1 MKGHLYY
8 LTAFLLFSYLPTFS
22 QIDNT
27 ELQKMYNEDQSS
39 RKVKDIDWT
48 TLLREDG
55 LRRVRVYELIKEGKI
70 ITGKDYYN
78 SAMIFQHGD
87 DTIASGMAIKQ
98 MKKAIELDS
107 TINKW
112 LLAAAIDR
120 DLMRRNKPQI
130 YGTQYLQFIVNGNKS
145 KLERYKIDPTQV
157 SDRERKQYNVETLAE
172 QKIKER
178 NMNLLSF
185 SDYFEKSNSIGKTIK
200 LIKSEKNKGDK
211 SEYNVSESGINNF
224 AYALMSSDKN
234 KEASK
239 VFKLN
244 TELYP
249 QGYNAFDS
257 YGECLLKLNKKKKG
271 LKAYK
276 KSLDLNPK
284 NDNARKILDENK

>member
-48 TLLREDG
+48 ILLREDG

-78 SAMIFQHGD
+78 SAMIFLHAN

-107 TINKW
+107 TINKK

-145 KLERYKIDPTQV
+145 KLERYKIDTTQV

-211 SEYNVSESGINNF
+211 SEYNVSESGINSF
-224 AYALMSSDKN
+224 ADALMDSDKN

-249 QGYNAFDS
+249 QGYKTFDS

-276 KSLDLNPK
+276 KSLDLNPQ
-284 NDNARKILDENK
+284 NHNARKILDENK

>member
-48 TLLREDG
+48 ILLREDS

-78 SAMIFQHGD
+78 SAMIFLHAN
-87 DTIASGMAIKQ
+87 DTIASGMAVKQ

-107 TINKW
+107 TINKK

-120 DLMRRNKPQI
+120 DLMRREKPQI

-145 KLERYKIDPTQV
+145 KLERYKIDTTQV

-224 AYALMSSDKN
+224 AYALMNSDKN

-249 QGYNAFDS
+249 QGYKTFDS

-276 KSLDLNPK
+276 KSLDLNPQ
-284 NDNARKILDENK
+284 NHNARKILDENK

>member
-48 TLLREDG
+48 ILLREDS

-78 SAMIFQHGD
+78 SAMIFLHAN

-107 TINKW
+107 TINKR

-120 DLMRRNKPQI
+120 DLMRREKPQI

-145 KLERYKIDPTQV
+145 KLERYKIDTTQV

-211 SEYNVSESGINNF
+211 SEYNISESGINNF
-224 AYALMSSDKN
+224 AYALMNSDKN

-249 QGYNAFDS
+249 QGYKTFDS

-276 KSLDLNPK
+276 KSLDLNPQ
-284 NDNARKILDENK
+284 NHNARKILDENK